1 MRPLTE
7 PGSAGTTCVI
17 SVCRGCCCGTSAKHP
32 DVDHD
37 RHLAALQRA
46 AGGRVR
52 VAQCLAHCEL
62 SNMVVVNPSP
72 AGRARGGRPT
82 WLGEVLTDHEVGL
95 VVGWVEEGGPGVV
108 PLPPGL
114 DDNASAVRQLVA
126 RTTG

>member
-7 PGSAGTTCVI
+7 APARATTCVV

-37 RHLAALQRA
+37 RHLAVLQGA

-72 AGRARGGRPT
+72 AGRAAGGRPT
-82 WLGEVLTDHEVGL
+82 WLGEVLTDDAVDR
-95 VVGWVEEGGPGVV
+95 VVRWVEAGGPGIV
-108 PLPPGL
+108 PLPPEL
-114 DDNASAVRQLVA
+114 AACAEAVRDLVS

>member
-1 MRPLTE
+1 MHPLTG
-7 PGSAGTTCVI
+7 PGSPGSTCVV
-17 SVCRGCCCGTSAKHP
+17 SVCRGCCCGASAKHP

-37 RHLAALQRA
+37 GHLAALQGA
-46 AGGRVR
+46 AGARVR

-72 AGRARGGRPT
+72 AGRARGGRPV
-82 WLGEVLTDHEVGL
+82 WLGAVLTDHAVDL
-95 VVGWVEEGGPGVV
+95 VLGWVEAGGPGVA
-108 PLPPGL
+108 PMPAGL